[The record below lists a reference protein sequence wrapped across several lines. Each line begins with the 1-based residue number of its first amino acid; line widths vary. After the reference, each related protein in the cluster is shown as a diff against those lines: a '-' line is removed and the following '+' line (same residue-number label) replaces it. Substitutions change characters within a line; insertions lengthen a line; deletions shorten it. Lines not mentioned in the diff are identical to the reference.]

1 MKTEIREIQ
10 RHCLQLLDI
19 ADGICRKHGINYS
32 LCGGSVVGAYLY
44 KGCLPWDDDVDLMMT
59 RENYN
64 LFIEI
69 ARKELPDGYVLMTIS
84 QDSSY
89 NQTISKIVNERTT
102 LVQANGEVFGVFLD
116 ITCYDRV
123 PMNKLYRKIDMFLL
137 GLIFTIR
144 RGKISGWSIKNKIR
158 SLLLDTL
165 FSKRQK
171 CLLLIQHLV
180 ERIGMLSTRY
190 EYMEIFGAWA
200 QYIPYRSSVF
210 ENYTTIEFEGKKYMI
225 VRDYIEYLQTRYSR
239 TDFREPKE
247 KQVAP
252 HYEYVDFNLPY
263 KDYLKRKNENT
274 SSNSK

>member
-1 MKTEIREIQ
+1 M
-10 RHCLQLLDI
+10 
-19 ADGICRKHGINYS
+19 
-32 LCGGSVVGAYLY
+32 
-44 KGCLPWDDDVDLMMT
+44 
-59 RENYN
+59 
-64 LFIEI
+64 
-69 ARKELPDGYVLMTIS
+69 PDGYVLMTIS